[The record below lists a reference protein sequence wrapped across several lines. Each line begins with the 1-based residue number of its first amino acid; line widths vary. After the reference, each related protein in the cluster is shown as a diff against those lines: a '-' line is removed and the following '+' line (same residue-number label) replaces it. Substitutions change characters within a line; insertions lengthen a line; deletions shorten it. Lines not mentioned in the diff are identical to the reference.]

1 MMDDEIFQGV
11 SFAAVKEQLLLLG
24 HDLPDHVILAY
35 LDEGSAA
42 VPPGPQSNPQQ
53 SGTDLEGM
61 GPAAVSCSSAADSG
75 RDPFEDLS
83 AAEADA
89 LDRASSEPCGVRR
102 SDECEDE
109 DFLAALRLSSKVGAL
124 GLHNKMHVCC
134 VDWRCS
140 TQLRDR
146 LPKLWCI
153 KFEIKLI

>member
-1 MMDDEIFQGV
+1 MVDDEIFQGV

-42 VPPGPQSNPQQ
+42 GPPGPQTDAQQ

-61 GPAAVSCSSAADSG
+61 GPAAVSCSSAADTG

-89 LDRASSEPCGVRR
+89 LDRASSEPCDTRR
-102 SDECEDE
+102 SAECEDE
-109 DFLAALRLSSKVGAL
+109 DLLAALRLSSKVGAL
-124 GLHNKMHVCC
+124 GLHNKMRARC
-134 VDWRCS
+134 VDWPCS

-146 LPKLWCI
+146 LPKLWCRVSS
-153 KFEIKLI
+153 LG